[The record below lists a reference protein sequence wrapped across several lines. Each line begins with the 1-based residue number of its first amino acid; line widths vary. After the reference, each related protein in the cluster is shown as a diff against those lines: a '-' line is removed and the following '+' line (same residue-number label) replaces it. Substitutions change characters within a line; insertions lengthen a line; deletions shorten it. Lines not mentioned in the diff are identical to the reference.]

1 MQRRKPITHQQHTT
15 PSTTTTTT
23 TTRPVKS
30 RGM

>member
-23 TTRPVKS
+23 TRPVKS